1 MGDRGSGI
9 GDGGRGEREEGSG
22 KWEVVRGRSNARMLE
37 RSIARMLA
45 PHPRPSIPDP
55 RAEGA
60 T

>member
-22 KWEVVRGRSNARMLE
+22 KWEVESGERALECSNTRMLDCSTLNP
-37 RSIARMLA
+37 RSPIPA
-45 PHPRPSIPDP
+45 PKAPLN
-55 RAEGA
+55 